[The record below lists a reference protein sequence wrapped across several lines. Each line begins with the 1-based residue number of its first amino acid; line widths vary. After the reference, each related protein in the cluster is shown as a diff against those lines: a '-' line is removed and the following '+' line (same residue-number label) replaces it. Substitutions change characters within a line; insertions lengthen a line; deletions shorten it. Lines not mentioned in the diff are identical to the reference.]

1 MSSGLIY
8 AIGFLAQLLFSG
20 RLFVQWFLS
29 EKHKR
34 IVTPT
39 LFWKLSLVASFLLFV
54 YGYLREDFAIMLG
67 QSLTYF
73 IYIRN
78 LHFQGEWQKAP
89 AALRYFLLAF
99 PLLILIYGY
108 NNGAYG
114 LEILLHNTQ
123 IPQWLMVLGIV
134 GQLVFTLRFVYQWW
148 YSEQK
153 KESHLPKGFWRL
165 SALGALLIMTY
176 AIYRMDPVLM
186 VGHGSGLIIYLRNL
200 FIGKNEK
207 VA

>member
-1 MSSGLIY
+1 MI
-8 AIGFLAQLLFSG
+8 
-20 RLFVQWFLS
+20 
-29 EKHKR
+29 
-34 IVTPT
+34 
-39 LFWKLSLVASFLLFV
+39 
-54 YGYLREDFAIMLG
+54 
-67 QSLTYF
+67 
-73 IYIRN
+73 
-78 LHFQGEWQKAP
+78 
-89 AALRYFLLAF
+89 
-99 PLLILIYGY
+99 
-108 NNGAYG
+108 
-114 LEILLHNTQ
+114 
-123 IPQWLMVLGIV
+123 LGIV

-153 KESHLPKGFWRL
+153 KESPLPTGFWRL